1 MPQRSNDVIKGMLT
15 ALLNNACFSV
25 RHPAVGAGINWG
37 FQMVSGRKVASEL
50 REATTLSIMSLTG
63 AAIAVTALVGVVFV
77 FLFADAQHARDRQA
91 WEERL
96 GIVADTRSADI
107 EKWVETQYRELGGLA
122 ENASLQLYMSELVR
136 VAGQAEPPP
145 QAQYLQNLLT
155 VVAAQAGYNIEL
167 QGPDVNANVDRVAVA
182 GIGLVDMS
190 GRILVAT
197 RGMPGLEGEIAQRL
211 VLVGANDRGFLDIR
225 KAPSGDLV
233 AGFSLPVHAVQSADG
248 AARPIGRVVGI
259 RRIDN
264 GLFPLLKQPGFA
276 WKTGEIYLTR
286 KREKTVEFLSPR
298 IGDREPLTGA
308 QALDVPGRVSSIAA
322 RGEASFG
329 IADDYAGQQVL
340 FAARAIAGTPW
351 TVIVKIARA
360 EAMGGSDSRR
370 LTLIAAFLALIAL
383 IVVGLVAVWRHGTSL
398 RASEAAVRYRDMAHR
413 YEAQSRFLRLVADS
427 QPHPMFIVDEQSRF
441 RFANRAAASQ
451 AEARDDEL
459 MGKSLKSVLGAAEAQ
474 RYEEPN
480 SNAVKTGSIVSR
492 IHRSGSNGDL
502 RVVQAEHIP
511 VAEGPDFDSGVLVIE
526 QDITGAV
533 REREHREAALNQLV
547 RTLLTVVDSRDPFA
561 ANHSMQVAVV
571 ARAVAEEMGL
581 DAELAEAAET
591 AGSLMNVGKLLVST
605 DLLTRPGDLGDDEV
619 RHIRECLAA
628 GVSLL
633 ADVPFSGP
641 VVETLR
647 QMTEKW
653 DGTGGPRGLS
663 GDEILVTARIV
674 AVANAF
680 VAILN
685 PRAWRPGVDFDQA
698 IDAMLAA
705 SGSEFDRAVVA
716 ALINRLE
723 NHGGRSD
730 WAQLSEIRPG
740 H

>member
-1 MPQRSNDVIKGMLT
+1 
-15 ALLNNACFSV
+15 
-25 RHPAVGAGINWG
+25 
-37 FQMVSGRKVASEL
+37 MVSARQVASEL

-63 AAIAVTALVGVVFV
+63 AAIAVAALIGIIFV
-77 FLFADAQHARDRQA
+77 FLFADAQHARDQRA
-91 WEERL
+91 WEERI

-107 EKWVETQYRELGGLA
+107 EKWVESQYRELGGLA
-122 ENASLQLYMSELVR
+122 ENASLQLYMTELAR
-136 VAGQAEPPP
+136 IAAQSGQLPVEPP
-145 QAQYLQNLLT
+145 AQEEYLKNFLT
-155 VVAAQAGYNIEL
+155 VVAAQAGYAADM
-167 QGPDVNANVDRVAVA
+167 QGPDVNANVDRIAVA
-182 GIGLVDMS
+182 GIALVDLS
-190 GRILVAT
+190 GRILVST
-197 RGMPGLEGEIAQRL
+197 RGMPTLDGDIAGRL
-211 VLVGANDRGFLDIR
+211 VMVGPNDRGFLDIR

-233 AGFSLPVHAVQSADG
+233 TGFSLPVHAIQSPDN
-248 AARPIGRVVGI
+248 AARPIGRIVGI
-259 RRIDN
+259 RRVKE
-264 GLFPLLKQPGFA
+264 GLFPLLHQPGFA

-286 KREKTVEFLSPR
+286 KNENVVEFLSPR
-298 IGDREPLTGA
+298 RGDRAPLTGA
-308 QALDVPGRVSSIAA
+308 RALDAPGSVSAA
-322 RGEASFG
+322 VGRGTAAFG
-329 IADDYAGQQVL
+329 IADDYAGERVIY
-340 FAARAIAGTPW
+340 AARAVAETPW

-360 EAMGGSDSRR
+360 EAMGDSDSRR
-370 LTLIAAFLALIAL
+370 IALIISLLAVIAL
-383 IVVGLVAVWRHGTSL
+383 IVAGMVAVWRHGTSL

-427 QPHPMFIVDEQSRF
+427 QPNPMFIVDEQSRF
-441 RFANRAAASQ
+441 RFANRAAAAQ
-451 AEARDDEL
+451 TDTRDYDL

-480 SNAVKTGSIVSR
+480 SNAFKTGAIVSR

-511 VAEGPDFDSGVLVIE
+511 VAAGPDFESGVLVIE

-533 REREHREAALNQLV
+533 REREHREAALKQLV

-561 ANHSMQVAVV
+561 ANQSMQVAVV
-571 ARAVAEEMGL
+571 ARAVADEMGL
-581 DAELAEAAET
+581 NEELTETAET
-591 AGSLMNVGKLLVST
+591 AGSLMNVGKLLVSA
-605 DLLTRPGDLGDDEV
+605 DLLTRPGDLGDEEV

-628 GVSLL
+628 GAGLL
-633 ADVPFSGP
+633 EDVPFSGP

-663 GDEILVTARIV
+663 GEDILVTARIV

-680 VAILN
+680 VAVIN

-705 SGSEFDRAVVA
+705 SGCDFDRAVVA

-730 WAQLSEIRPG
+730 WAQLSEIRPA